1 MKDIIGTQI
10 LLMSFFTIKKKWIF
24 FQMSKQNPTFAKD
37 KKEKDVAD

>member
-1 MKDIIGTQI
+1 MKDC
-10 LLMSFFTIKKKWIF
+10 KKKY